1 MWSHFVQSQ
10 LLEWIQVV
18 VLVRLFG
25 SYRKWLLSMLS
36 LSLLLICSALKLVI
50 LFLNKSMIKCLCVWF
65 KIFYLME
72 FVLGA
77 FNVKNTIIWYI
88 CSILHFV
95 FLSYSLFEVLCRL
108 NCNFSELLPSW
119 QSHFVR
125 LLVSLIGWFGVVHLV
140 CTYVFGFWTLYYWGW
155 VCLMKQDGNIE
166 FE

>member
-36 LSLLLICSALKLVI
+36 LSLLLICFALKLVI

-72 FVLGA
+72 FSLGA
-77 FNVKNTIIWYI
+77 FNVKNTII
-88 CSILHFV
+88 
-95 FLSYSLFEVLCRL
+95 
-108 NCNFSELLPSW
+108 
-119 QSHFVR
+119 
-125 LLVSLIGWFGVVHLV
+125 
-140 CTYVFGFWTLYYWGW
+140 
-155 VCLMKQDGNIE
+155 
-166 FE
+166 